1 MPNLLDANGLQLN
14 TVADVV
20 DMLLNGTPT
29 YPGYY
34 QIYGPNINVGPNSPD
49 GQTINLF
56 AQIITDALDL
66 LANVNAG
73 MDPDQALGRVLD
85 MRCAI
90 NGVVRRGATYTQQ
103 MVEVT
108 ASQALSLDGLDT
120 NPTSPFTVSDE
131 AGNQFQL
138 KTAYDFIGASTQ
150 SLLFQAATLGAVQ
163 TTANTITNIVTVLLG
178 VTEVNNA
185 AAALS
190 VGQEEETDSALRV
203 RRANS
208 VSLPSQGYLQGL
220 LGALLDTDGVA
231 QAIVLENVTNA
242 TDANGVPAH
251 SIWCIVLGGT
261 DADVA
266 HAIYVKRNAGCGMK
280 GAITVLQPAI
290 DGSPDVSIKFDR
302 PTNQNLWIKFTVVA
316 VTGAVDPAYIKQQ
329 ILLLLSYRINQS
341 ADASAIVAL
350 VKQISPNASISA
362 EGVSADNVTYVSLLA
377 PTAVNYQFQIAS
389 IRILIT

>member
-1 MPNLLDANGLQLN
+1 MPNILDQNGLQTN
-14 TVADVV
+14 TVADLV
-20 DMLLNGTPT
+20 DMLLNGTPD

-49 GQTINLF
+49 GQTINIF
-56 AQIITDALDL
+56 AQIVADALDL
-66 LANVNAG
+66 IAQVNAG

-90 NGVVRRGATYTQQ
+90 NGVTRRGATYTQQ
-103 MVEVT
+103 MIEVT

-120 NPTSPFTVSDE
+120 SPTSPFTASDD

-138 KTAYDFIGASTQ
+138 VAAYAFIGAGTQ
-150 SLLFQAATLGAVQ
+150 SLLFQAATLGAIQ
-163 TTANTITNIVTVLLG
+163 TTANTIINIVTVLLG
-178 VTEVNNA
+178 VTSVNNA

-251 SIWCIVLGGT
+251 SIWAIVLGGT

-280 GAITVLQPAI
+280 GAVSVSVPAI
-290 DGSPDVSIKFDR
+290 DGSPNVSIKFDR
-302 PTNQNLWIKFTVVA
+302 PTNENLWIELTVVA
-316 VTGAVDPAYIKQQ
+316 VTGVADTAYIKEQ
-329 ILLLLSYRINQS
+329 ILLFLSYRINES

-350 VKQISPNASISA
+350 VKQIAPNVSISN
-362 EGVSADNVTYVSLLA
+362 EGVSDDGITYVSLLA
-377 PTAVNYQFQIAS
+377 PTAVNYQFQIADA
-389 IRILIT
+389 RIAIT